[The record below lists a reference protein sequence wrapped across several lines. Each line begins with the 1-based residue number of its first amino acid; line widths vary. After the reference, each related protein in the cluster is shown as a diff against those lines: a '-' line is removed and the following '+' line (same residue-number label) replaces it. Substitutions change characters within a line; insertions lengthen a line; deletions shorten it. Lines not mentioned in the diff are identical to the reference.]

1 MRTIRGMK
9 ALIFSAALLWL
20 GLGLYF
26 GYKVILEETAPT
38 PATSSAQPSMMAAQ
52 APSTP
57 ALDPK
62 ILEEYRS
69 GAVKNTIV
77 KNRQSLVKCYNAY
90 TATKPKQLNGAIVVD
105 WVIQDQGEVSRLGIV
120 RDGLANPALSK
131 CVQDAMKTWLFPPIP
146 GTRPVY
152 VEHTFNFGE
161 PPKPQV
167 PEMVNVKPKK

>member
-1 MRTIRGMK
+1 MQ

-20 GLGLYF
+20 GSVLFRLQ
-26 GYKVILEETAPT
+26 GYSQETAP

-52 APSTP
+52 AQVRQHSIQ
-57 ALDPK
+57 

-69 GAVKNTIV
+69 SAVKNTIV

-90 TATKPKQLNGAIVVD
+90 TATKPKQLNVAIVVD

-120 RDGLANPALSK
+120 RDGLTNPALSK

-167 PEMVNVKPKK
+167 PDGQREAQK

>member
-1 MRTIRGMK
+1 MK

-26 GYKVILEETAPT
+26 GYKVILEETAP
-38 PATSSAQPSMMAAQ
+38 PEATSSPQPSMMAAPVPT
-52 APSTP
+52 AP

-77 KNRQSLVKCYNAY
+77 KNRQSLVECYNAY

-120 RDGLANPALSK
+120 RDGLANPELSK